1 MSEKI
6 TVGVTKYALTG
17 GIFKAQG
24 NVDDI
29 MPKMFDGDGLLEVYH
44 GDEWHLT
51 PELAREKAEKMR
63 VKKIASLE
71 KSLAKMK
78 ALKFEVN

>member
-1 MSEKI
+1 MSNKI
-6 TVGVTKYALTG
+6 TVWVTKSALSG
-17 GIFKAQG
+17 GLFKAQG

-29 MPKMFDGDGLLEVYH
+29 MPKMFDGDWLLEVYH
-44 GDEWHLT
+44 GDDWHLT
-51 PELAREKAEKMR
+51 TDLALEKAEKMR